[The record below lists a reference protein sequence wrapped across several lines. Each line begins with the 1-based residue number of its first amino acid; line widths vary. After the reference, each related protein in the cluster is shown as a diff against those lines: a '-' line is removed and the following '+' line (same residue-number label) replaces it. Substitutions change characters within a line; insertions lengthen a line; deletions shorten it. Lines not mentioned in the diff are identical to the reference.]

1 MCDPKKE
8 ALNRRTPIQGLSL
21 YAINVGVSY
30 AVTTTSNPPFDV
42 RQPLEVVTMPGVAA
56 TGDELAFCSAP
67 WGDVFF
73 KVHVLARAAKNDAPA
88 IIAATFKLGPDGKP
102 IKPSM
107 TKGVE
112 LSAEDAWVDPR
123 PGQPWAGFKKDEL
136 PRPHVKHLVSV
147 TAITMDFDEGN
158 LFENQIREA
167 LGGLGIAGT
176 YWQTWSS
183 TVIKRRWRLAL
194 PLVRPYAYTKDGH
207 EKVWSRVANLVLNQ
221 LKLVTLNDKLTTDWA
236 MKTVVQPAILPCRPA
251 PEDEQKAANR
261 KNKPWGGVV
270 PEVFHSDGVAID
282 PAEAA
287 KAESSKHYANGLAFK
302 ARTGRDWGGARRGP
316 ASGVPK
322 GQGPAKPYEGS
333 PDAPEAAEAVAAWRA
348 DERTAVGLT
357 DGLDALQRLRR
368 DGVGAR
374 KGGRGAAL
382 RAGCWHMHRC
392 GLTSKEI
399 QSWGLAALEATGG
412 QVVDN
417 TLLKDLDTQVRYF
430 AKKEGAA
437 DPWLRAAAD
446 AMTVERI
453 DPATGKPRRTVARE
467 HAVAAGR
474 YLRILAHA
482 DHLDTPEGGKLNFA
496 VLSKVLGMPAPSRD
510 KASPAVIAWRH
521 ALIEAG
527 LLSKA
532 GERQQTRYRRLSGEV
547 A

>member
-1 MCDPKKE
+1 
-8 ALNRRTPIQGLSL
+8 
-21 YAINVGVSY
+21 
-30 AVTTTSNPPFDV
+30 
-42 RQPLEVVTMPGVAA
+42 MPGVTAS
-56 TGDELAFCSAP
+56 GDDLAFCTAP
-67 WGDVFF
+67 WEDVFF

-102 IKPSM
+102 LKPSM

-112 LSAEDAWVDPR
+112 LSDEDAWVDPR
-123 PGQPWAGFKKDEL
+123 PGQTFTAFKREAL
-136 PRPHVKHLVSV
+136 PRPHTKHLVSV
-147 TAITMDFDEGN
+147 TAITMDFDEGS

-167 LGGLGIAGT
+167 LEGLGIAGT
-176 YWQTWSS
+176 FWQTWSS

-221 LKLVTLNDKLTTDWA
+221 LRLVTLNPKLTTDWA

-251 PEDEQKAANR
+251 PEDEAKASNL

-270 PEVFHSDGVAID
+270 PEVFHVDGQAID

-287 KAESSKHYANGLAFK
+287 KAESSRHYANGLAFK
-302 ARTGRDWGGARRGP
+302 NRTGRNWGG
-316 ASGVPK
+316 SQK
-322 GQGPAKPYEGS
+322 GHDGHRAQPAKPYQGS
-333 PDAPEAAEAVAAWRA
+333 PDAPGAAEAVAAWRVN
-348 DERTAVGLT
+348 ERTAVDLT
-357 DGLDALQRLRR
+357 TGLDALQRLRR

-392 GLTSKEI
+392 GFTSKEI
-399 QSWGLAALEATGG
+399 QSWGMAALEATGG
-412 QVVDN
+412 PAVDN
-417 TLLKDLDTQVRYF
+417 TLIKDLDAQVRF
-430 AKKEGAA
+430 FLRKEDAVQDWFGAA
-437 DPWLRAAAD
+437 ATAL
-446 AMTVERI
+446 TVERI
-453 DPATGKPRRTVARE
+453 DPATGKSRGLDRLMLPQVHART
-467 HAVAAGR
+467 AAHF
-474 YLRILAHA
+474 LRILAFA

-496 VLSKVLGMPAPSRD
+496 VLSKVLGMPAEKD

-521 ALIEAG
+521 ALIEAK

-532 GERQQTRYRRLSGEV
+532 GQRQQTRYRRLGV